1 MTATVMMKMML
12 TLIVVN
18 NSFSNLKVSL
28 LGVSFLVLVVYHSNF
43 IYVFV
48 VFILE
53 LFSVISFL
61 IQLAP
66 ELVFTHTPAPFFKNA
81 HLLFCR
87 VFNVLYIQQR
97 KKLMTN
103 LNTNN
108 TDDEDVNNAANND
121 DDKDKK

>member
-81 HLLFCR
+81 HLLSVSLSKICITIYGG
-87 VFNVLYIQQR
+87 LS
-97 KKLMTN
+97 N
-103 LNTNN
+103 LHLL
-108 TDDEDVNNAANND
+108 
-121 DDKDKK
+121 